1 MKIHGLQKMTLL
13 DFPGKVACTVF
24 FGGCDLRC
32 PFCHNSD
39 LLDMNAPALMEEEEL
54 LSFLKS
60 RQGLLEGVCF
70 TGGEPLMRPELP
82 DLCRKIKA
90 LGYPIKLDTNGFR
103 PGPLRALI
111 EEGLIDYVAMDI
123 KNAPER
129 YEATTG
135 RKNLDLAPL
144 YESIALLKEGR
155 VDYEFRT
162 TVVAEFHDDASFPAI
177 GEMIRGAGRYFL
189 QKFTDR
195 ESVLSAGLH
204 APKEEE
210 LRRWAEM
217 MKGYVEKVELRGV

>member
-1 MKIHGLQKMTLL
+1 MTLL

-54 LSFLKS
+54 LSFLRS

-82 DLCRKIKA
+82 ALCRQIKA

-135 RKNLDLAPL
+135 RQTLDLAPL
-144 YESIALLKEGR
+144 YESIALLKEGK

-210 LRRWAEM
+210 LRRWAEIM
-217 MKGYVEKVELRGV
+217 REYVEKVELRGV

>member
-1 MKIHGLQKMTLL
+1 
-13 DFPGKVACTVF
+13 
-24 FGGCDLRC
+24 
-32 PFCHNSD
+32 
-39 LLDMNAPALMEEEEL
+39 
-54 LSFLKS
+54 
-60 RQGLLEGVCF
+60 
-70 TGGEPLMRPELP
+70 MRPELP
-82 DLCRKIKA
+82 ELCRKIKA

-103 PGPLRALI
+103 PGPLGTLI

-135 RKNLDLAPL
+135 RKTLDLAPL
-144 YESIALLKEGR
+144 YESITLLKEGK

-204 APKEEE
+204 APQEEDM
-210 LRRWAEM
+210 RRWAEM
-217 MKGYVEKVELRGV
+217 MREYVEKVELRGV

>member
-135 RKNLDLAPL
+135 RMDLDLAPL

-210 LRRWAEM
+210 LRCWAEIM
-217 MKGYVEKVELRGV
+217 REYVEKVELRGV